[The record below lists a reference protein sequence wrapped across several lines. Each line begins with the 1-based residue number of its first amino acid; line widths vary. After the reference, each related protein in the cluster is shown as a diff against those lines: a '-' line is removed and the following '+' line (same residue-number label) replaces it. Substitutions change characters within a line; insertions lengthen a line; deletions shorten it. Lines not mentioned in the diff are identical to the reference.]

1 MILVVALSEAHG
13 AQQVHVSG
21 TEVLEGAMV
30 DGTGFSSLIAQD
42 LHHVVHPK
50 GLLLLV
56 FLEVPGTQRHLAL
69 QTDFHSRQL
78 LVNAV
83 VAKNLLPLG
92 LRLRE
97 PVQLALAGLEALD
110 NAAELKV
117 PLQGVHVLEFQATL
131 RALWRLVVDLGGGVG
146 RHPYASSAVV
156 VSTGEDNRIRE
167 ELKADGA
174 AQLVGQQLTW
184 FGKRHDEKLY
194 APVAGSPY
202 LLTLLRSDSLRSSCP
217 EAVFRFLLTLLFFPP
232 SEPTGDSAAAVTTTG
247 NTGRCTP

>member
-1 MILVVALSEAHG
+1 MFLVAALSEAHG

-21 TEVLEGAMV
+21 TEVLQGATV
-30 DGTGFSSLIAQD
+30 DGTASSPLIAQD

-56 FLEVPGTQRHLAL
+56 LVEVPDTQRHLAL
-69 QTDFHSRQL
+69 QTDFHSRRL

-83 VAKNLLPLG
+83 VAKNLRPLG
-92 LRLRE
+92 LRLGE
-97 PVQLALAGLEALD
+97 PLRLALAGLEALD
-110 NAAELKV
+110 NAAELEV

-156 VSTGEDNRIRE
+156 VSTGEDHWVGE

-174 AQLVGQQLTW
+174 AQLVGQQLPW
-184 FGKRHDEKLY
+184 FGKRHDKK
-194 APVAGSPY
+194 
-202 LLTLLRSDSLRSSCP
+202 
-217 EAVFRFLLTLLFFPP
+217 
-232 SEPTGDSAAAVTTTG
+232 
-247 NTGRCTP
+247 